1 MSDADAG
8 FWDAE
13 AEHFDES
20 ADHGLRDPAVRAA
33 WRSLLD
39 AVLPATPAD
48 VADLGCGTGSLA
60 LLAAEAGH
68 RVTGVDFAPRML
80 DQAARKSAAAR
91 LPVSWI
97 LGDAAAPPLP
107 DGAFDVVLERHVLWA
122 LPDPAAAL
130 AAWGRL
136 LRPHGVLALVEGRWW
151 TGAGLPAD
159 EVRRLVEESGRTVE
173 VVPLPDPALWGAPI
187 EDERYLVLGR
197 SDG

>member
-33 WRSLLD
+33 WRSLL
-39 AVLPATPAD
+39 AEVLPATPAD

-80 DQAARKSAAAR
+80 AHAAGKSDAAR

-130 AAWGRL
+130 ARWVALLAPGGRL
-136 LRPHGVLALVEGRWW
+136 VLIEGRWS
-151 TGAGLPAD
+151 TGAGLAAD
-159 EVRRLVEESGRTVE
+159 ACRDLVLRHRREAVVER
-173 VVPLPDPALWGAPI
+173 LDDPALWGRAI
-187 EDERYLVLGR
+187 DDERYAVLSR
-197 SDG
+197 S